1 MKIKKETLIRTA
13 ILFISMLNNLLVM
26 TGKNPLPYSE
36 TQMYEGISMVI
47 SVLASVWAWWKNNS
61 FTQNALKSDE
71 YKRELDNK
79 QKL

>member
-79 QKL
+79 